1 MIEKKI
7 EKSRKRENIE
17 GQVIAG
23 NNILQLQYQMG
34 IVSEE
39 KLKHDKFR
47 VVESIKERHS
57 VAADMTRESLGNI
70 AANCKKDESI
80 ANDIDRLLKELDD
93 EKL

>member
-1 MIEKKI
+1 
-7 EKSRKRENIE
+7 
-17 GQVIAG
+17 
-23 NNILQLQYQMG
+23 MG

-39 KLKHDKFR
+39 KLKHNKFK
-47 VVESIKERHS
+47 VVKYIKERHS
-57 VAADMTRESLGNI
+57 VATNMTRESLGNI